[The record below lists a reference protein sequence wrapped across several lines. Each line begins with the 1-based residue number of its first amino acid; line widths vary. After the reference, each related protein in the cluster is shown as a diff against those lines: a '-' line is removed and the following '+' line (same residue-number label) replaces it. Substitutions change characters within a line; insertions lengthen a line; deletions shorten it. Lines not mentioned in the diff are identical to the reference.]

1 MPRAGE
7 ILHRAVDR
15 REALQMDGR
24 LEAPHGGKA
33 SADGFEEARGANT
46 KGLGQALQVQQ
57 APLTSTPLQVATAK
71 QRFLQPANLLVTKS
85 GVVKILD
92 FEGHARGV

>member
-15 REALQMDGR
+15 SEALRMDGR

-46 KGLGQALQVQQ
+46 KGLGQALQV
-57 APLTSTPLQVATAK
+57 ATAK
-71 QRFLQPANLLVTKS
+71 QWFLQPANLLVTKS

-92 FEGHARGV
+92 FQGHARGV